1 MGRIWELLRKAK
13 RHDKMYYLKKLIIIL
28 ISPKCRPVTPAL
40 GRCRQQEEQE
50 FQVILGN
57 TES

>member
-50 FQVILGN
+50 FQFL